1 MSTIKMI
8 KAVIFDLDG
17 TLTEFNLDV
26 KACRTEVI
34 QNLSEQGIPK
44 KLFSLNESAF
54 DMLLKV
60 SKHLGSTANKQKIE
74 KLKKIIFTIVEKH
87 ELQAAKKT
95 KMFPE
100 IPETLRTLKEMNQ
113 KIALCTISSEAAS
126 GHILNQFDIKQF
138 FDFIFPREAVTQVKP
153 HPEHLQV
160 VLDALKLSPQETVL
174 VGDSTKDVLCASH
187 LKILAVGVTTGLSSR
202 IQLIDSGANYVIS
215 SVSEVP
221 KLISKLNEQV

>member
-26 KACRTEVI
+26 NACRTEVI

-60 SKHLGSTANKQKIE
+60 SKHLGSKADKQKIE
-74 KLKKIIFTIVEKH
+74 KLRKIIFTIVEKH

-113 KIALCTISSEAAS
+113 KIALCTISSEVAS

-138 FDFIFPREAVTQVKP
+138 FDFIFPRESVTEVKP

-174 VGDSTKDVLCASH
+174 VGDSTKDVLCASY
-187 LKILAVGVTTGLSSR
+187 LNILAVGVTTGLSSR
-202 IQLIDSGANYVIS
+202 IQLIDSGANYIIS

-221 KLISKLNEQV
+221 KLISKLNKQV

>member
-1 MSTIKMI
+1 MI

-74 KLKKIIFTIVEKH
+74 KLRKIIFTIVEKH

-100 IPETLRTLKEMNQ
+100 IPETLRTLKDMNQ
-113 KIALCTISSEAAS
+113 KIALCTISSEVAS

-138 FDFIFPREAVTQVKP
+138 FDFVFPRESVTEVKP

-187 LKILAVGVTTGLSSR
+187 LKILAVGVTTGLSSKS
-202 IQLIDSGANYVIS
+202 QLIDSGANYVIS

-221 KLISKLNEQV
+221 KLISKLNKQV